1 MRLFED
7 EGEKKLP
14 SLPPVKAGE
23 DIIITDIPFLD
34 KAIFKS
40 VLIQY
45 KGNVPNP
52 LYTEKTNTVRHYY
65 TRENPNRKSKDKL
78 KLNLITFFKNN
89 PDLLTDEILDLELG
103 KFILKLKQDGNDGY
117 KTLVHG
123 FGDEDEYVS
132 FKIKDLPEGRG
143 LYIWVVDNQPKY
155 IGIAASTS
163 GLKGRINREYGSVTA
178 YKCNVDGHTQT
189 CESNTKLRDEFNAK
203 RNVALYVFPIDV
215 EVYKN
220 NPKFMEYMN
229 DNFKFTGTSVDK
241 NILEVFEKFII
252 KKHNF
257 KDGWNKRLEES
268 FVQRL
273 QELAGISIK

>member
-7 EGEKKLP
+7 EEEKKLP
-14 SLPPVKAGE
+14 SLPAVKPGE
-23 DIIITDIPFLD
+23 DIIINDIPFLG

-45 KGNVPNP
+45 KGNIPNP

-65 TRENPNRKSKDKL
+65 NRENPNRKSKDKL
-78 KLNLITFFKNN
+78 KLNLISFFKNN
-89 PDLLTDEILDLELG
+89 PDLFIDEILDLELG

-132 FKIKDLPEGRG
+132 FKIKNLPEGKG
-143 LYIWVVDNQPKY
+143 LYIWVADNNPKY
-155 IGIAASTS
+155 IGIASSDS
-163 GLKGRINREYGSVTA
+163 GGLRNRIDREYGSVTA
-178 YKCNVDGHTQT
+178 YKCNIDGHTQT

-220 NPKFMEYMN
+220 NPEFMEYMN
-229 DNFKFTGTSVDK
+229 NNFKFKGTNVDK
-241 NILEVFEKFII
+241 NVLEVFEKFII

-257 KDGWNKRLEES
+257 KDGWNKRLEEN
-268 FVQRL
+268 FVSRFKV
-273 QELAGISIK
+273 LAGIK

>member
-7 EGEKKLP
+7 EEEKKLP
-14 SLPPVKAGE
+14 SLPAVKPGE
-23 DIIITDIPFLD
+23 DIIINDIPFLG

-45 KGNVPNP
+45 KGNIPNP

-65 TRENPNRKSKDKL
+65 NRENPNRKSKDKL
-78 KLNLITFFKNN
+78 KLNLISFFKNN
-89 PDLLTDEILDLELG
+89 PDLFIDEILDLELG

-132 FKIKDLPEGRG
+132 FKIKNLPEGKG
-143 LYIWVVDNQPKY
+143 LYIWVADNTPKY
-155 IGIAASTS
+155 IGIASSDS
-163 GLKGRINREYGSVTA
+163 GGLRNRIDREYGSVTA
-178 YKCNVDGHTQT
+178 YKCNIDGHTQT
-189 CESNTKLRDEFNAK
+189 CESNAKLRDEFNAK

-220 NPKFMEYMN
+220 NPEFMEYMN
-229 DNFKFTGTSVDK
+229 NNFKFKGTNVDK
-241 NILEVFEKFII
+241 NVLEVFEKFII

-257 KDGWNKRLEES
+257 KDGWNKRLEEN
-268 FVQRL
+268 FVSRFKV
-273 QELAGISIK
+273 LAGIK